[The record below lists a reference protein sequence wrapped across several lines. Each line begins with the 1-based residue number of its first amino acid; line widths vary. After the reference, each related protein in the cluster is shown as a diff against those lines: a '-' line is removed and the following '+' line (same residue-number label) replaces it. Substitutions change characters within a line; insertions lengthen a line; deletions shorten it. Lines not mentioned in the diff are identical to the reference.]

1 LTKEQLLPLFDG
13 DISQKVDYSG
23 FNVNGLKGDWNRLL
37 FDVEN
42 ESASDRTT
50 RNLVLKRHFQT

>member
-1 LTKEQLLPLFDG
+1 LAKEQLLLLFDG

-23 FNVNGLKGDWNRLL
+23 VNVDGLKGDWNRLL

-42 ESASDRTT
+42 ESTSDRTSS
-50 RNLVLKRHFQT
+50 NLVLKRHFQT